1 MPLSAP
7 GGALGQSVAGRMFHV
22 KHLCGS
28 GVASMLCVSSSVDAV
43 ASAGASRQIYGRH
56 VACLP
61 VVWLLYVPAG
71 GGPPARRPCRE
82 LRSARRLEA
91 RPGPAATLRHRSH
104 AARPEDHAQAS
115 DRAVH
120 GAYLSAAV
128 TPYGR
133 YTSL

>member
-1 MPLSAP
+1 MNAAEFAADYSTDDRSSSGRRL
-7 GGALGQSVAGRMFHV
+7 GALGA
-22 KHLCGS
+22 
-28 GVASMLCVSSSVDAV
+28 A
-43 ASAGASRQIYGRH
+43 
-56 VACLP
+56 
-61 VVWLLYVPAG
+61 
-71 GGPPARRPCRE
+71 ARPRDLATE
-82 LRSARRLEA
+82 LRSAPRLEA